1 MSNTIINY
9 VTLGST
15 EQVLIRE
22 SELMDQE
29 YVYTKCPVHLHKQN
43 RVFIG
48 LSPIDFSLRVNRN
61 TGGKHQIICDD
72 PRLITWDDEHVNSP
86 TPVIQLKFPKF
97 MFYTSED
104 DVWFDFYDHPMTSL
118 KNNFIAVRGWFN
130 LSNWSR
136 TSSLGMTIVDETK
149 PVIIKKG
156 DPLCR
161 ISFYPTNLDNTI
173 TMNEIKDPDKI
184 KQLEQ
189 AYNDKT
195 DKGWIDKFWKKKL
208 FSKTNETSKCPVGFL
223 FK

>member
-1 MSNTIINY
+1 MSNTTIHY
-9 VTLGST
+9 VSIGFPDN
-15 EQVLIRE
+15 VLIRE
-22 SELMDQE
+22 SELMNQN
-29 YVYTKCPVHLHKQN
+29 YVYSKCPVHIHKQN

-48 LSPIDFSLRVNRN
+48 LSPIDFSLRVIRKTGSLNR
-61 TGGKHQIICDD
+61 IICDD
-72 PRLITWDDEHVNSP
+72 TNLNTWDDEHVNSP
-86 TPVIQLKFPKF
+86 KPVIQLKFPKF
-97 MFYTSED
+97 MFYTNED
-104 DVWFDFYDHPMTSL
+104 DVWFDFYDHPMTAL

-136 TSSLGMTIVDETK
+136 TSSLGITIVDETK

-173 TMNEIKDPDKI
+173 TMREEIDPENI
-184 KQLEQ
+184 KQLEK
-189 AYNDKT
+189 AYNDK
-195 DKGWIDKFWKKKL
+195 DKKGWMDKIWKQKL

>member
-1 MSNTIINY
+1 MSNTTIHY
-9 VTLGST
+9 VSLGFPDN
-15 EQVLIRE
+15 VLIRE
-22 SELMDQE
+22 SELMNQD
-29 YVYTKCPVHLHKQN
+29 YVYSKCPVHIHKQN

-48 LSPIDFSLRVNRN
+48 LSPIDFSLRVIRKTGSLNR
-61 TGGKHQIICDD
+61 IICDD
-72 PRLITWDDEHVNSP
+72 KNLITWDDEHVNSP
-86 TPVIQLKFPKF
+86 KPVIQLKFPKF
-97 MFYTSED
+97 MFYTNED
-104 DVWFDFYDHPMTSL
+104 DVWFDFYDHPMTAL

-173 TMNEIKDPDKI
+173 TMREEIDPENI
-184 KQLEQ
+184 KQLEK
-189 AYNDKT
+189 AYNDK
-195 DKGWIDKFWKKKL
+195 DRKGWIDKIWKQKL